1 MQLAETEKDC
11 PKVSVLDPWIQA
23 QVSVPFCSQVFWLT
37 AISYYQRSKQ
47 RENLG
52 AVPHPAH
59 IQGKV
64 SVIAP
69 KTSLEQEAEPT
80 ALLYLQELAIL
91 QTTHAA
97 EHYGSTEGLPRPSQ
111 ARPENL
117 SPSCCPVPP
126 PPTNTAYYPAIS
138 VSEQNRIRFLQIVTE
153 SGYGQQRHPAISS
166 PKEQLLGHWGRA
178 KAEHGPELSSCLL
191 LGRCKDRACLWLLG
205 TGCGGRGS
213 THTSQ
218 PSWWISNDW
227 LPAFILASSQ
237 HAITDIFSDSVK
249 LHHWS
254 NRSKVSF

>member
-1 MQLAETEKDC
+1 MLQSTTGPLRDFPGLHRPDQKICLPLA
-11 PKVSVLDPWIQA
+11 VL
-23 QVSVPFCSQVFWLT
+23 FL
-37 AISYYQRSKQ
+37 
-47 RENLG
+47 
-52 AVPHPAH
+52 
-59 IQGKV
+59 
-64 SVIAP
+64 
-69 KTSLEQEAEPT
+69 
-80 ALLYLQELAIL
+80 
-91 QTTHAA
+91 
-97 EHYGSTEGLPRPSQ
+97 
-111 ARPENL
+111 
-117 SPSCCPVPP
+117 PP

-227 LPAFILASSQ
+227 LPAFILASS
-237 HAITDIFSDSVK
+237 
-249 LHHWS
+249 
-254 NRSKVSF
+254 